1 MRHGFSQMNCAKS
14 AFVMALVLIVH
25 GSATQVQAQYAPPFG
40 YPAPV
45 VAAPVYAY
53 RPVTVFGGPAFA
65 YPVPVA
71 YTAPVMVPQAYVT
84 YSNPA
89 VYGPTAYG
97 PGPAIVR
104 DRVHV
109 GLFGGVVHNYDVR
122 GPGYNHLHLHARDGW
137 LGHYDRVR
145 YHY

>member
-1 MRHGFSQMNCAKS
+1 MRHGVLRINGMKS
-14 AFVMALVLIVH
+14 AFVIAVLAIVH
-25 GSATQVQAQYAPPFG
+25 GNATPVQAQYAPFG
-40 YPAPV
+40 YPAP
-45 VAAPVYAY
+45 AMGAPVYAY

-65 YPVPVA
+65 YP
-71 YTAPVMVPQAYVT
+71 APVPYAAPVIVPQAYAT

-89 VYGPTAYG
+89 VYGPG
-97 PGPAIVR
+97 PGFVR

-109 GLFGGVVHNYDVR
+109 GVLGGVVHNYDVR
-122 GPGYNHLHLHARDGW
+122 GPGYNHLHLHTRDGW